1 MKYFKLIIVLAAI
14 VASFF
19 FLNKDISES
28 AVHKMIKNDFVM
40 QANSC
45 GCFGCGSQIANVYTQ
60 NGKRWL
66 KLKYNISSDDPE
78 FAITEFT
85 PEKEKQ
91 LDSLIRDAIKNQEEG
106 GCTTTSEYK
115 LENKGFSFKF
125 IDNRC
130 SVDDFFN
137 SIALHYSSVR
147 D

>member
-1 MKYFKLIIVLAAI
+1 MKYFKLVIVLAAI

-28 AVHKMIKNDFVM
+28 TVHKMIKNDFAIE
-40 QANSC
+40 ANFC
-45 GCFGCGSQIANVYTQ
+45 GCFGCGAQIANVYTQ

-66 KLKYNISSDDPE
+66 KLRSNISQVNPE

-91 LDSLIRDAIKNQEEG
+91 LDSLIIDAIKNQEKG

-115 LENKGFSFKF
+115 FENKGFSFRL

-130 SVDDFFN
+130 SVSDFFN
-137 SIALHYSSVR
+137 LIASHHSSVR
-147 D
+147 G